1 MPLDYHMK
9 NLWNQTSSNE
19 ELQVK
24 FKSTIQE
31 YLLNQDG
38 AYVGEYLKELECEFY
53 YHEFV
58 KRALVI
64 TIEKVS

>member
-1 MPLDYHMK
+1 MK

-64 TIEKVS
+64 TIEKVSLLL